1 MKKLIVALL
10 LLPVAVL
17 AQQYAEVVRTEPRM
31 VTIQQSQCQ
40 EIAVRLDQS
49 QLATSIKRRR
59 YRCTQVPVTEQR
71 GEIVTFQYNGKTFT
85 QTFE

>member
-10 LLPVAVL
+10 LPVAAL
-17 AQQYAEVVRTEPRM
+17 AQQYAEVVRIEPRM

-40 EIAVRLDQS
+40 EIAVQLDQS
-49 QLATSIKRRR
+49 QLATSVKQRR
-59 YRCTQVPVTEQR
+59 YRCTQVPVAEQR
-71 GEIVTFQYNGKTFT
+71 GEIVTFQYNGRTFT